1 MINDKFSQFKKS
13 MGNYMPKVELDLAQ
27 MQQINGI
34 NSDRIMT
41 LLGNIYK
48 LEKTYQAMTD
58 KL

>member
-1 MINDKFSQFKKS
+1 
-13 MGNYMPKVELDLAQ
+13 MPKVELDLAQ

-58 KL
+58 KLQINNEIKKNIQVR